1 MAARPFT
8 ITALS
13 RMQQAHTHIPCYVR
27 CFMPSSAR
35 AAAAA
40 AAAVEMIRGVVAG
53 KMRMQLEVN
62 AASAC
67 ATEDG
72 AREQ

>member
-1 MAARPFT
+1 
-8 ITALS
+8 
-13 RMQQAHTHIPCYVR
+13 
-27 CFMPSSAR
+27 MPSSAR

-40 AAAVEMIRGVVAG
+40 AGAAAAAAAVYHVEMIHGVVAE

-72 AREQ
+72 AREL

>member
-1 MAARPFT
+1 
-8 ITALS
+8 
-13 RMQQAHTHIPCYVR
+13 MQQVRTRIPCNVR

-40 AAAVEMIRGVVAG
+40 AAASAAAAAAAAVEMIHGAVAE
-53 KMRMQLEVN
+53 KKRMQLAVN

-67 ATEDG
+67 ATEDC
-72 AREQ
+72 AREL

>member
-1 MAARPFT
+1 
-8 ITALS
+8 
-13 RMQQAHTHIPCYVR
+13 
-27 CFMPSSAR
+27 MPSSAR
-35 AAAAA
+35 AAAAVAAA
-40 AAAVEMIRGVVAG
+40 AAAVDMISGVVAE

-72 AREQ
+72 AREL